1 MEYVKDTILIEELEK
16 WLSNKKINP
25 KTNKRIYKSSKIYKF
40 YNSLNL
46 LELYAKNCIND
57 IDPISLNYLWEIK
70 NGEKIIVHNLNDIIF
85 YKDNR
90 NNIKFFEKESIIY
103 MKGYNINYDP
113 VTKEELPTHIFDA
126 INGKKIIED
135 SIKTIKEL
143 ALEVFQLFSNISIF
157 IDYDLFLNL
166 DITNLRK
173 LNYEISEFF
182 KHNFSIEQQNQI
194 SRNVLKKNIN
204 DITKDELQK
213 YLLEQFK
220 ILLECPIEDY
230 KYMINY
236 ILVGG
241 LSLVIPQVKESYPD
255 YSFDFT
261 I

>member
-1 MEYVKDTILIEELEK
+1 MLNKDPITIEELEK
-16 WLSNKKINP
+16 WLSNKSINP
-25 KTNKRIYKSSKIYKF
+25 RTNKKIYKSGKIYKH
-40 YNSLNL
+40 YESLNI
-46 LELYAKNCIND
+46 LEVYAKNCIND
-57 IDPISLNYLWEIK
+57 MDPISLNYLWKIE
-70 NGEKIIVHNLNDIIF
+70 NGDKIIVHNLNDIIF

-113 VTKEELPTHIFDA
+113 VTKEDLPRHIFDNV
-126 INGKKIIED
+126 IGQKIID
-135 SIKTIKEL
+135 DKIKTVKEL

-166 DITNLRK
+166 DIINLTK
-173 LNYEISEFF
+173 LNYEISAFF
-182 KHNFSIEQQNQI
+182 KANFSVEQQNQI
-194 SRNVLKKNIN
+194 SRNVFKKNIN
-204 DITKDELQK
+204 IFNIDELKQ
-213 YLLEQFK
+213 YLLEKFK
-220 ILLECPIEDY
+220 ILLECPIEEY

-255 YSFDFT
+255 YAFDFT